1 MRLKLLRPVEV
12 PRQELLRY
20 ARCRSE
26 AGLEAVV
33 DQAIQQMQ
41 AVMEPKA
48 AAACFALNR
57 RQEGLYMAE
66 TLLPGKAIQK
76 HLEGCG
82 SCWLLGVTL
91 GFGVDRTIAA
101 AGQSA
106 PSLALL
112 LDAAATAAVEDL
124 ADAACEALAAGGRE
138 LTGRFSAGYGDLP
151 LELQPVLL
159 DMLRAQWELGMTT
172 GPSLLL
178 SPIKSVTALVGVR
191 GKDPMI

>member
-1 MRLKLLRPVEV
+1 MRLQLLRPVEI
-12 PRQELLRY
+12 PRQEMLRY
-20 ARCRSE
+20 VRCHSE
-26 AGLEAVV
+26 AGLETVV
-33 DQAIQQMQ
+33 DQAIRQIKT
-41 AVMEPKA
+41 VMEPKA
-48 AAACFALNR
+48 AAVCFTLNR
-57 RQEGLYMAE
+57 RREGLYMADS
-66 TLLPGKAIQK
+66 LLPGNAVQK

-82 SCWLLGVTL
+82 RCWLLGVTL
-91 GFGVDRTIAA
+91 GFGVDRAIAA
-101 AGQSA
+101 AGQVT

-124 ADAACEALAAGGRE
+124 ADAACEALAAGGGQ

-151 LELQPVLL
+151 LELQPLLL
-159 DMLRAQWELGMTT
+159 DMLHAQQDLGMTT